1 MESTTKKKSAFGLL
15 MSIGTIVLLTSIHH
29 IYGAIH
35 YQTPWRLHTLHI
47 NIPLFLTVA
56 FLLFYSLKERPS
68 ARKMGKLAVMIT
80 IVTWIIWVGLYEG
93 VYNHLIKDIL
103 FFSGLSGQMMLNL
116 FPPPTYEM
124 PNDVF
129 FEVTGILQIVPLL
142 SIIRFSRLVWRT
154 GMAGQ

>member
-1 MESTTKKKSAFGLL
+1 MESITKKKSAIGLL

-47 NIPLFLTVA
+47 NIPLFLTIA
-56 FLLFYSLKERPS
+56 FLLFYSLKERPG

-142 SIIRFSRLVWRT
+142 PIIQFSRLVWRT
-154 GMAGQ
+154 

>member
-1 MESTTKKKSAFGLL
+1 MESTTKKKSAIGLL